1 MLGKF
6 STTEFKMKSFN
17 FGLQCYTC
25 TAILCLH
32 SEAEVN
38 STNVLLS
45 WHCNV
50 DTQLYLSISF
60 TNYVYAPLKSHRH
73 SCKKNSNKL
82 MVSSQFHKPWTE
94 LIKGSVHL
102 RGLWHQ
108 VVYGSNI
115 S

>member
-6 STTEFKMKSFN
+6 STTEFKMKPFN

-38 STNVLLS
+38 SANVLSS

-50 DTQLYLSISF
+50 DTQFHLSISF
-60 TNYVYAPLKSHRH
+60 IDNVYAPLKSHH
-73 SCKKNSNKL
+73 HNCENSNKL
-82 MVSSQFHKPWTE
+82 
-94 LIKGSVHL
+94 KGVIAYST
-102 RGLWHQ
+102 
-108 VVYGSNI
+108 VVQHM
-115 S
+115 